1 MLVVESGGGLVMLW
15 DDDVTVPTHSTDNSL
30 WSGLPLYSYILA
42 GQQPRQRWCNR
53 MDCLLWTR
61 WSPDTLLQTADTM
74 LTTTWFFPPFSF
86 LGHISSILEDTWTL
100 HHESSLFVAKQKEI
114 NNPSALSSGV
124 TVHLNYHCKFASSK
138 DIICICR
145 RSKSLKILK
154 GS

>member
-1 MLVVESGGGLVMLW
+1 MLCHSLVPWEHLRLAKRLTPPMLVVESGGGLVMLW

-74 LTTTWFFPPFSF
+74 LTTTWFFHHFPSWDTSAVFWRT
-86 LGHISSILEDTWTL
+86 LGLFTTNLLSLLQNRRRLIIPVHCLLEL
-100 HHESSLFVAKQKEI
+100 L
-114 NNPSALSSGV
+114 
-124 TVHLNYHCKFASSK
+124 
-138 DIICICR
+138 CI
-145 RSKSLKILK
+145 
-154 GS
+154 